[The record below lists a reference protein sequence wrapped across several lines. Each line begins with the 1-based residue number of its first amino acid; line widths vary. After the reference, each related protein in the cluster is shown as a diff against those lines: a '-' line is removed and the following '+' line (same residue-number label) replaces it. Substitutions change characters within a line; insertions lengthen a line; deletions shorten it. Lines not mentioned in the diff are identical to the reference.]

1 MTDGTSI
8 PAGWYRD
15 PLGALQLRWWDSASW
30 TEHVSALDS
39 SPTPLNDTI
48 SEEQF
53 NVSAPATAADPEV
66 LIIHPAAR
74 KSARD
79 HANASASMASAMPA
93 MGGTTTTATA
103 TAPVPVA
110 ASATVAA
117 AASPADEPTRATAH
131 ILNVTPIDDDN
142 TRADAASGASA
153 AGKRRTGPASSVD
166 IALPAATWN
175 ALNRAITEAVHSAA
189 EPLVE
194 LRFADAPTLVI
205 DPRGGVYW
213 WAQPLEKLSAT
224 NTDGD
229 VETVARPLAI
239 HHSEAGRDWE
249 PLIWLI
255 GTQAQ
260 PESFDPLSLSGA
272 RFKLRR
278 WPNLTTLTHTTDQ
291 MSMTAMLGA
300 AYLTITE
307 LASLAHVPEDEAR
320 RLVSTFELMGLL
332 THTVDT
338 TADVIRMPEPEASKE
353 GIFSRLKAR
362 FSR

>member
-15 PLGALQLRWWDSASW
+15 PLGALQLRWWDATAW

-39 SPTPLNDTI
+39 EPTPLNVTVD
-48 SEEQF
+48 EEQF
-53 NVSAPATAADPEV
+53 NVSAPATAADPDV
-66 LIIHPAAR
+66 LIIHPAPR

-79 HANASASMASAMPA
+79 HANASASMDSAMPA
-93 MGGTTTTATA
+93 MAGTTTTTTATA
-103 TAPVPVA
+103 PVPFSA
-110 ASATVAA
+110 ASTTEANAA
-117 AASPADEPTRATAH
+117 GPQRATAQ

-142 TRADAASGASA
+142 TPADAASGARA

-166 IALPAATWN
+166 IVLPAATWN

-213 WAQPLEKLSAT
+213 WAQPLEKLSET
-224 NTDGD
+224 TTDGD

-239 HHSEAGRDWE
+239 HHDEAGRDWE

>member
-15 PLGALQLRWWDSASW
+15 PLGGLQLRWWDSTAW

-39 SPTPLNDTI
+39 TPTPPNVTI
-48 SEEQF
+48 DEEQF
-53 NVSAPATAADPEV
+53 NVSAPATATDPDV
-66 LIIHPAAR
+66 LVIHPAPR

-79 HANASASMASAMPA
+79 HANASASTAPSMPA
-93 MGGTTTTATA
+93 MARTASTVTATA
-103 TAPVPVA
+103 AP
-110 ASATVAA
+110 SA
-117 AASPADEPTRATAH
+117 PRRATAQ
-131 ILNVTPIDDDN
+131 ILDVTPIEDDN
-142 TRADAASGASA
+142 NRADAASSA
-153 AGKRRTGPASSVD
+153 TSPGKRRKGSVD

-175 ALNRAITEAVHSAA
+175 ALNRAITEAVHSSTD
-189 EPLVE
+189 PLVE

-213 WAQPLEKLSAT
+213 WAQPLEKLSET
-224 NTDGD
+224 TTDGD
-229 VETVARPLAI
+229 VETVTRTLAI

-338 TADVIRMPEPEASKE
+338 TADVIRLPETEASKE

-362 FSR
+362 FRR